1 MSNYGFFGT
10 VNNYFNFEA
19 GELQTLASGKLVN
32 NKSGLFFPVEGY
44 HGSTFIYSGYFLH
57 NVPDK
62 SLIYRGVIINNQFFS
77 DFSKVKEKMIV
88 DIDQELKRLV
98 PTLKAASSNM
108 LKIVGDIEKKP
119 VYYAEQI
126 KNEVEKCYYNN
137 TQPTLTLF
145 SDYNFSTNE
154 VIDYLIDPDEKVKE
168 FSEKMKVERCELIFD
183 RYEVFET
190 ITKDLKLFEVENPEK
205 VKIKKLVESL
215 ADTKTVKVTLTN
227 GNTVKVETDGLK
239 YLKFSN
245 WCSTYYVSAK
255 DRKLLN
261 QTAYGRPEDITIKD
275 IVTVTHGKKVL
286 YSI

>member
-1 MSNYGFFGT
+1 
-10 VNNYFNFEA
+10 
-19 GELQTLASGKLVN
+19 VN
-32 NKSGLFFPVEGY
+32 NKSHLFFPVEGY
-44 HGSTFIYSGYFLH
+44 RGTTIIYSGYFLH

-88 DIDQELKRLV
+88 DIDQELKILV
-98 PTLKAASSNM
+98 PTLEDAFSNM

-119 VYYAEQI
+119 VYSAERM
-126 KNEVEKCYYNN
+126 KHEVEECYYNN
-137 TQPTLTLF
+137 KQPTLTLF

-168 FSEKMKVERCELIFD
+168 FSEKMKVERCESIFG

-190 ITKDLKLFEVENPEK
+190 ITKELKLFEVENPEK

-227 GNTVKVETDGLK
+227 GNTVKVETNGLER
-239 YLKFSN
+239 LKFSN
-245 WCSTYYVSAK
+245 WCSTYSVFAK

-261 QTAYGRPEDITIKD
+261 QTKYGHPKDITIED